1 MIQRLILASAALLS
15 GHAAIAQSLPA
26 DLSIDQRVRTQLP
39 GLSPDE
45 ELKEAIMTGE
55 DDIILLR
62 KSKLFTLTGG
72 INWTNSSN
80 AFLSPGTSR
89 DDNYFVADAG
99 LRVATRIAD
108 KVNLFAGVGVAT
120 VRYLRFTELDY
131 SALNGIVGASL
142 NVGRVDT
149 SLTYQPS
156 MIFNR
161 DFGSRQLTQHRF
173 GLSAGIPFR
182 IKRAVVN
189 LSARG
194 ERTLTDPDDYR
205 SWAVGGDVA
214 LQIPLTPNGKILA
227 FANAGAERRWYDSY
241 FPGLVGVDRR
251 DTKIDGT
258 AGLRWRIK
266 PWLDASAQV
275 SYQRNKSTSDVN
287 GYRAWQGM
295 VGVSLN
301 SRF

>member
-1 MIQRLILASAALLS
+1 MIARLIIICGAVLLEQ
-15 GHAAIAQSLPA
+15 AIAAQSLPG

-62 KSKLFTLTGG
+62 KTKLFTLTGG

-80 AFLSPGTSR
+80 AFLSPDTNR

-99 LRVATRIAD
+99 VRVGTRIAD
-108 KVNLFAGVGVAT
+108 KLNLFAGVGAAT
-120 VRYLRFTELDY
+120 VRYVRFTELDY

-142 NVGRVDT
+142 NMGRIDT
-149 SLTYQPS
+149 NLTYQPA
-156 MIFNR
+156 MIFSR
-161 DFGSRQLTQHRF
+161 DFSGRQLTQHRF
-173 GLSAGIPFR
+173 ALSAGIPFQ
-182 IKRAVVN
+182 IKKAVIS

-194 ERTLTDPDDYR
+194 ERTLTDPKDYR
-205 SWAVGGDVA
+205 SWAVGGDVS
-214 LQIPLTPNGKILA
+214 LQAPLDRAGKFVA

-251 DTKIDGT
+251 DTKFDGT

-266 PWLDASAQV
+266 PWLDASAQM

-295 VGVSLN
+295 LGVSLN